1 MLKDHDVY
9 DVDSEEN
16 TQAITKEQEAEL
28 VVDLS
33 SNEGLRFQLL
43 VLSKEILMGRAA
55 MKWETH
61 KQYESV
67 TVDDI
72 VGDADRMYSFVKGDD
87 K

>member
-9 DVDSEEN
+9 EVDDEE
-16 TQAITKEQEAEL
+16 QQQQQGMVAEPENL
-28 VVDLS
+28 D

-61 KQYESV
+61 KQYESISV
-67 TVDDI
+67 NDI
-72 VGDADRMYSFVKGDD
+72 VVEADRMYSFVKGVY
-87 K
+87 